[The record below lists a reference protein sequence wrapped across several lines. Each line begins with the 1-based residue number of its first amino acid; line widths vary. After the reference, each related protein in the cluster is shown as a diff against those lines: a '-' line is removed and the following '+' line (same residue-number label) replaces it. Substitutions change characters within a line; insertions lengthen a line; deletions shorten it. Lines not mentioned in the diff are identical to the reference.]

1 MDYSIFNYFRMLN
14 LCFFLSL
21 LTNPKKKPCGIS
33 SYVEIYVV
41 LFIHKIWI
49 YFQELREFV
58 LMGFNIKIITEKQLK
73 RRDAHVLGM

>member
-14 LCFFLSL
+14 LCFFIVIEESE
-21 LTNPKKKPCGIS
+21 KKPCGIS

-49 YFQELREFV
+49 HFQELREFV

-73 RRDAHVLGM
+73 RRNAHVLGIQ

>member
-14 LCFFLSL
+14 LCFFYRYWRIQ
-21 LTNPKKKPCGIS
+21 KKPCGIS